1 MFLNDLHVG
10 NSSLEIATLSQ
21 HVYNNVPTNC
31 FQQHVTV
38 TCGIGGKK
46 HIGDKNIE
54 LKLNFTAGATYNFL
68 IRSHIVATVQQ
79 GKSKP
84 SQITTQHQ

>member
-21 HVYNNVPTNC
+21 HV
-31 FQQHVTV
+31 TV
-38 TCGIGGKK
+38 TCGMGGKK